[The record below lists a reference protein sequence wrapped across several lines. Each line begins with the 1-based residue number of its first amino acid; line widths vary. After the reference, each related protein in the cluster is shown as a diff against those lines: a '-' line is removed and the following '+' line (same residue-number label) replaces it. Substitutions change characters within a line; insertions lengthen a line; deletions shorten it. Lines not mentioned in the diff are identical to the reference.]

1 MGWTFGQEDPA
12 CSKRGSMNKN
22 NMAKGIISGITA
34 GIALQLVLYEM
45 SLIGGITV
53 AMPLVPVLVS
63 ASVSAYVLAK
73 KVKMRIIGAAA
84 GVVCATLFMITSPQY
99 GLLAGQNFFV
109 METVY
114 VVTASLISFGV
125 VAAFDTGAAN
135 K

>member
-1 MGWTFGQEDPA
+1 
-12 CSKRGSMNKN
+12 MNKN

-114 VVTASLISFGV
+114 VDTASLISFGV

>member
-1 MGWTFGQEDPA
+1 VGWTFGQEDPA